1 MTNEELKKL
10 VCKTID
16 DNAEKLITLAK
27 KIDSSPELGFKENKT
42 SEIIANFFEEL
53 NLPYKKNLAI
63 TGVKAK
69 LKDSSEGPNVAILG
83 ELDAVLCP
91 TSSKADPLTGA
102 AHACGHNLQ
111 LTAMMGA
118 ALGLKLSNVSDKLHG
133 NVTFMG
139 VPAEEF
145 IEIEYREK
153 LHKEGK
159 IHFFGGKQELIYLG
173 EFDDVDISM
182 MMHSDK
188 NTPETKVSVGDT
200 SNGFMAKTIQYIGK
214 TAHAAEAP
222 HEGVNAL
229 NAAMIGLMGIN
240 ALRETFIDEDHVR
253 VHPIITKG
261 GDTVNSV
268 PCDVRL
274 ETYVR
279 AKSMKSIEN
288 THVKVDNAL
297 KAGGYAVGAETI
309 VKTIPGYLPLNCS
322 KDLNSLF
329 VDNALSILP
338 KEQVVNAGHF
348 GASTDMGDLSHIIP
362 TIHPFIG
369 GVDGA
374 LHTEYFH
381 AVNYS
386 SAALLPA
393 KLFAMTVID
402 LLSNEAEKAKEVKA
416 NFKPLLTKE
425 EYVAM
430 MENYFS

>member
-16 DNAEKLITLAK
+16 DNAEKLIALAK
-27 KIDSSPELGFKENKT
+27 KIDESPELGFKENKT
-42 SEIIANFFEEL
+42 SQIVANFFEEL

-69 LKDSSEGPNVAILG
+69 LKNSSEGPNVAILG

-118 ALGLKLSNVSDKLHG
+118 ALGLKLSNIADKLHG

-288 THVKVDNAL
+288 THIKVDNAL

-322 KDLNSLF
+322 KDLNNLF

-369 GVDGA
+369 GVNGA
-374 LHTEYFH
+374 LHTEDFH
-381 AVNYS
+381 AVDYS

-393 KLFAMTVID
+393 KLFAMTIVD
-402 LLSNEAEKAKEVKA
+402 LLSNEAEKAKEIKS

>member
-16 DNAEKLITLAK
+16 DNAEKLIALAK
-27 KIDSSPELGFKENKT
+27 KIDESPELGFKENKT
-42 SEIIANFFEEL
+42 SQIVANFFEEL
-53 NLPYKKNLAI
+53 NLPYKNNLAI

-69 LKDSSEGPNVAILG
+69 LKNSSEGPNVAILG

-118 ALGLKLSNVSDKLHG
+118 ALGLKLSNIADKLHG

-288 THVKVDNAL
+288 THIKVDNAL

-322 KDLNSLF
+322 KDLNNLF

-374 LHTEYFH
+374 LHTEDFH
-381 AVNYS
+381 AVDYS

-393 KLFAMTVID
+393 KLFAMTIVD
-402 LLSNEAEKAKEVKA
+402 LLSNEAEKAKEIKS

>member
-1 MTNEELKKL
+1 MNKKELKEL

-16 DNAEKLITLAK
+16 DNAERLIELCKEFEAC
-27 KIDSSPELGFKENKT
+27 PELGFKEVKT
-42 SEIIANFFEEL
+42 SEKVAKFFEEL
-53 NLPYKKNLAI
+53 NITYRKNLAL
-63 TGVKAK
+63 TGVKGK
-69 LKDSSEGPNVAILG
+69 LKENCDGPNVAIIG

-91 TSSKADPLTGA
+91 TSDKADPLTGA
-102 AHACGHNLQ
+102 AHACGHSLQ
-111 LTAMMGA
+111 LTSMLGA
-118 ALGLKLSNVSDKLHG
+118 ALGLKLSNIENELKG

-145 IEIEYREK
+145 IEIAYREK
-153 LHKEGK
+153 IHKEGK

-182 MMHSDK
+182 MMHSSK
-188 NTPETKVSVGDT
+188 NTPETKVFVGDS
-200 SNGFMAKTIQYIGK
+200 SNGFLAKTIQYVGK

-229 NAAMIGLMGIN
+229 NAAMIGLTGIN

-279 AKSMKSIEN
+279 AKSMASIES
-288 THVKVDNAL
+288 THTKVDNAL

-309 VKTIPGYLPLNCS
+309 IKTIPGYLPLNCS
-322 KDLNSLF
+322 KDLNNLF
-329 VDNALSILP
+329 VNNSLDLLP
-338 KEQVVNAGHF
+338 QDAVVDAGHF
-348 GASTDMGDLSHIIP
+348 GASTDMGDLSHLIP

-369 GVDGA
+369 GVTGA
-374 LHTEYFH
+374 LHTEEFH
-381 AVNYS
+381 PVDYN
-386 SAALLPA
+386 SACILPA

-402 LLSNEAEKAKEVKA
+402 LLTDDAKQAEEVIN
-416 NFKPLLTKE
+416 NFTPLLTKE
-425 EYVAM
+425 KYISM
-430 MENYFS
+430 MQNYYS

>member
-1 MTNEELKKL
+1 MTNAELKYL

-16 DNAEKLITLAK
+16 NNAKKLIELAK
-27 KIDSSPELGFKENKT
+27 KLDNCPELGFKENKT
-42 SEIIANFFEEL
+42 SDIVANFFEEL
-53 NLPYKKNLAI
+53 KIPYKRNLAI

-69 LKDSSEGPNVAILG
+69 LKESCSGPNIAILG

-111 LTAMMGA
+111 LTAMLGA
-118 ALGLKLSNVSDKLHG
+118 ALGLKLSNISDELHG

-145 IEIEYREK
+145 IEIEYKEK
-153 LHKEGK
+153 LYREGK
-159 IHFFGGKQELIYLG
+159 IHFFGGKQELLYLG
-173 EFDDVDISM
+173 EFDDIDISM

-188 NTPETKVSVGDT
+188 NTPEAKVSVGDT

-222 HEGVNAL
+222 DEGINAL

-240 ALRETFIDEDHVR
+240 ALRETFKDEDYIR

-279 AKSMKSIEN
+279 AKTMKAIEN
-288 THVKVDNAL
+288 THAKVDNAL

-309 VKTIPGYLPLNCS
+309 INTLPGYLPLNCC
-322 KDLNSLF
+322 KALNNLF
-329 VDNALSILP
+329 VDNALTLIP
-338 KEQVVNAGHF
+338 KDQIVNAGHF
-348 GASTDMGDLSHIIP
+348 GASTDMGDISHIMP
-362 TIHPFIG
+362 TIHPFMG
-369 GVDGA
+369 GVDGP
-374 LHTEYFH
+374 LHTEKFH
-381 AVNYS
+381 VVDYYYACV
-386 SAALLPA
+386 LPA
-393 KLFAMTVID
+393 KLFAITVID
-402 LLSNEAEKAKEVKA
+402 LLSNDAEKAKEIKA
-416 NFKPLLTKE
+416 NFKPLLTKK
-425 EYVAM
+425 EYISM
-430 MENYFS
+430 MENYFC

>member
-1 MTNEELKKL
+1 MTNKELKKL
-10 VCKTID
+10 VCSTID
-16 DNAEKLITLAK
+16 NNAEKLIDFAK
-27 KIDSSPELGFKENKT
+27 KLDECPELGFKENKT
-42 SEIIANFFEEL
+42 SELVANFFEEL
-53 NLPYKKNLAI
+53 NLHYKKNLAI

-69 LKDSSEGPNVAILG
+69 LKENCEGPNIAILG

-111 LTAMMGA
+111 LTAMIGA
-118 ALGLKLSNVSDKLHG
+118 ALGLKLSNISDTLHG

-200 SNGFMAKTIQYIGK
+200 SNGFMAKTIQYLGK

-222 HEGVNAL
+222 HEGINAL

-288 THVKVDNAL
+288 THTKVDNSL

-309 VKTIPGYLPLNCS
+309 IKTIPGYLPLNCA
-322 KDLNSLF
+322 KDLNNLF
-329 VDNALSILP
+329 VDNTLKLIP
-338 KEQVVNAGHF
+338 KEQVINAGHF

-369 GVDGA
+369 GVTGA
-374 LHTEYFH
+374 LHTEDFH
-381 AVNYS
+381 AVDYYS
-386 SAALLPA
+386 ACILPA
-393 KLFAMTVID
+393 KIFAMTVID
-402 LLSNEAEKAKEVKA
+402 LLSNNAGKAKEIKA

-425 EYVAM
+425 EYITM